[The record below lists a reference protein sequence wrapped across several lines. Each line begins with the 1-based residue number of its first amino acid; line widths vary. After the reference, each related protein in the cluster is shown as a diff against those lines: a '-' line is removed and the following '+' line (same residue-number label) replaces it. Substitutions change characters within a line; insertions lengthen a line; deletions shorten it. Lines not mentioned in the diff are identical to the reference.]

1 MKVTANL
8 FINRDG
14 SLRITKKDPSA
25 YATELAVQLV
35 IDVPDI
41 FFKRPMPKV
50 ELEIP
55 EEYLVNPDTEV
66 VAKWVSHD
74 IAEALK
80 IDVKAVE
87 DGMVAMLKADKEKRD
102 AKSN

>member
-14 SLRITKKDPSA
+14 SLRVTKKDTSA

-50 ELEIP
+50 ELDIP
-55 EEYLVNPDTEV
+55 EEYLVNPDQEIA
-66 VAKWVSHD
+66 AKWVAPD
-74 IAEALK
+74 IASALK
-80 IDVKAVE
+80 LDVKAVE
-87 DGMVAMLKADKEKRD
+87 DGMIALLKAEQEKR
-102 AKSN
+102 S

>member
-14 SLRITKKDPSA
+14 SLRITKKDTSA
-25 YATELAVQLV
+25 HATELVVQLV

-50 ELEIP
+50 ELDIP
-55 EEYLVNPDTEV
+55 EEYLVNPDSEIA
-66 VAKWVSHD
+66 AKWVAPD
-74 IAEALK
+74 IAAALG
-80 IDVKAVE
+80 IEVKTVE
-87 DGMVAMLKADKEKRD
+87 DGMIAMLKAEQEKRD
-102 AKSN
+102 VKH